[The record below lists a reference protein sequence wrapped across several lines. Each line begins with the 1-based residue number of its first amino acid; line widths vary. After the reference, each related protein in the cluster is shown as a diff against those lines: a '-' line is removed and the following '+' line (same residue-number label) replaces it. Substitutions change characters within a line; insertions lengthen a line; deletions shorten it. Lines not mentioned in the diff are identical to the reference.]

1 MQITLEIPDSLTQA
15 IKLPEEEIRA
25 RLHVELAI
33 RLYRKNLLNFG
44 KARDL
49 AGMTYW
55 DFHELL
61 GREGIERNYNADD
74 LNEDLQ
80 TLERMF

>member
-1 MQITLEIPDSLTQA
+1 MQITVEIPDSLTQA
-15 IKLPEEEIRA
+15 IKLPEEEIAA

-33 RLYRKNLLNFG
+33 RLYRKKLLNFG

-49 AGMTYW
+49 AKMTYW
-55 DFHELL
+55 DFYELL
-61 GREGIERNYNADD
+61 GKEGIERDYNVDD

-80 TLERMF
+80 TMERIF

>member
-1 MQITLEIPDSLTQA
+1 MQITIEIPDSLAQA
-15 IKLPEEEIRA
+15 IKLPEEEITA

-33 RLYRKNLLNFG
+33 RLYRKKLLNFG

-49 AGMTYW
+49 AKMTYW

-61 GREGIERNYNADD
+61 GREGIERDYNVDD

>member
-1 MQITLEIPDSLTQA
+1 MQITVEIPDALTQA
-15 IKLPEEEIRA
+15 IKLPEEEITA

-33 RLYRKNLLNFG
+33 RLYRKRLLNFG

-49 AGMTYW
+49 AKMTYW
-55 DFHELL
+55 DFYELL
-61 GREGIERNYNADD
+61 GKEGVERDYNVDD

-80 TLERMF
+80 TLERIF